1 MSEDDVDEHVK
12 EVYARFGL
20 AFYCAQVLEH
30 GIVNAMVVLHLI
42 PSRRH
47 LAGAPEAW
55 ANLVDNFMSRHFE
68 TTMGRM
74 IRDLQSVTTIPSN
87 LEDLLRQALQKRN
100 WLAHEYFRERAAQ
113 FMTASGRVLMIG
125 EVDECRDLFVAADDS
140 LEEVVRPLR
149 IAAGMTDE
157 MIAREYEKMRAE
169 AQGEPQGL

>member
-1 MSEDDVDEHVK
+1 MLSEDDVDEHVK

-47 LAGAPEAW
+47 LAGTPEAW
-55 ANLVDNFMSRHFE
+55 ANWVDNFMSRHFE

-100 WLAHEYFRERAAQ
+100 WLA
-113 FMTASGRVLMIG
+113 
-125 EVDECRDLFVAADDS
+125 
-140 LEEVVRPLR
+140 
-149 IAAGMTDE
+149 
-157 MIAREYEKMRAE
+157 
-169 AQGEPQGL
+169 